1 MKPSSSNS
9 SNTLIMATLAVLLV
23 LELTSAFAAAYPAS
37 YSAYYSPMGLEEP
50 NPNYVNLQQ
59 AIERIRQAF
68 IQNNELENKNDID
81 RLTVA
86 DLLDL
91 GKAAFDIWFSKYQEE
106 LRLNSLLEIDDVGK
120 RSQMASLRDSQ
131 IDRFSLDRI
140 LKRRVDFGS
149 QRGHTGQKEYALREQ
164 QRIYPRER
172 RGSLIDCSEILSKA
186 GLDFG
191 TRQSDAGSIE
201 NCLMTLRT
209 ELNRLGK

>member
-1 MKPSSSNS
+1 MRPSPSNS
-9 SNTLIMATLAVLLV
+9 SNTLIMATLSVLLV

-50 NPNYVNLQQ
+50 NANYVNLQQ

-68 IQNNELENKNDID
+68 IQNNELENKNGID
-81 RLTVA
+81 QRTVV
-86 DLLDL
+86 DLLNL
-91 GKAAFDIWFSKYQEE
+91 SKEAFDIWFRKYQEE
-106 LRLNSLLEIDDVGK
+106 LRLTSPLNVEDIGK
-120 RSQMASLRDSQ
+120 RSQIASLRDSQ
-131 IDRFSLDRI
+131 IDRFSLDSM

-149 QRGHTGQKEYALREQ
+149 QRGHTGEKEYALREQ